1 MEADAGARPLA
12 TAGVLVLDAD
22 GHVLIVEP
30 LHHARWEIPGGALR
44 HGESPRAAC
53 ARALRETLGLELAPG
68 RLLIVDWAARVAEE
82 QVHFLFDG
90 GALDDDVLDALVLS
104 PEVESWACVPAEELF
119 VMLAPERNRQVGAA
133 LDALASGETWYLENG
148 TRA

>member
-1 MEADAGARPLA
+1 M
-12 TAGVLVLDAD
+12 LDAD
-22 GHVLIVEP
+22 GHVLILEP

-68 RLLIVDWAARVAEE
+68 PLLTVDWTTRTGEE
-82 QVHFLFDG
+82 GAHFLFDG
-90 GALDDDVLDALVLS
+90 GALDDDGLDALVLS

-119 VMLAPERNRQVGAA
+119 VMLAPERNRQVSAA
-133 LDALASGETWYLENG
+133 LGALAAGETWYLENG